1 MPDSSSLQPGY
12 PKHAGRRH
20 YACRYSLSTIED
32 YRALTLENELIRVTV
47 LLDKGTDIIEFLYK
61 PRDMDYLWRNRN
73 GLRSPRAYQSMNP
86 DPAATFLDW
95 YEGGW
100 QELFPF
106 GGHTS
111 AHRGL
116 NTGMHGEVAY
126 APWQHEIVTDTE
138 DEVSVRC
145 FIRTRRYPCTLE
157 KTFTIRK
164 GEPALHIA
172 EAASNE
178 SDAPIEVVWGHHP
191 AFGWPFLHESCV
203 VDFPEAVVCVE
214 NSLDQTG
221 RLALNPRSRWPLVA
235 GRDGKEVD
243 ISHVPPPS
251 AQCHDLAVMQEF
263 REGWYAIRNQ
273 DAGVGI
279 CHELGCQG
287 ISLRVVLAKSTRLSR
302 LSLVGRR
309 VCHGPRT
316 RHFSRA
322 QLRRR
327 GKKWDRSYHGR
338 RQRHRD
344 RTHRLGLRR
353 KDARARGDLVGSAV
367 LGGRVARA
375 PSPAGR
381 GL

>member
-273 DAGVGI
+273 DAGVGFAM
-279 CHELGCQG
+279 
-287 ISLRVVLAKSTRLSR
+287 SWDAKVFPYVWFWQNYRGSPDYPWWGGEYVMALEPVT
-302 LSLVGRR
+302 
-309 VCHGPRT
+309 
-316 RHFSRA
+316 SRA
-322 QLRRR
+322 LSFGDAVKNGTARTMGGGERIETALTAWAFEGKTPVR
-327 GKKWDRSYHGR
+327 GVTSSGV
-338 RQRHRD
+338 QF
-344 RTHRLGLRR
+344 
-353 KDARARGDLVGSAV
+353 
-367 LGGRVARA
+367 
-375 PSPAGR
+375 
-381 GL
+381 